1 MSFSQLGYPQ
11 FLSGSQ
17 EVYGGDRAGLGR
29 DGGADGGVN
38 QAATAAAV
46 SSMLGMYGNPWA
58 AQNYSA
64 FLPYSGA
71 DLALISQMVGEM
83 FSWNV
88 EFKLRSKVV
97 VSHVFMECA
106 RWLNACK

>member
-71 DLALISQMVGEM
+71 DLALISQMVGETV
-83 FSWNV
+83 SWNV
-88 EFKLRSKVV
+88 ELELCSSGCLSNVD
-97 VSHVFMECA
+97 
-106 RWLNACK
+106 